1 MENLRVVFLMICQF
15 VGEQMSL
22 IFTRRAQNSDVDKIV
37 QILNDAIS
45 FLKESGSSQW
55 QSGYPNRET
64 VEEDIEKQVAWVL
77 TVDNEVAGYAAVVI
91 GREPTYADIEGKW
104 ENNVDTYATI
114 HRIAVSSKFRGMHLS
129 QFFLSN
135 IISLTYAQGIHNFRI
150 DTSRKNKI
158 VQHIAVSHNFIER
171 GIIQVTEDPVDS
183 SRIAYELNLR

>member
-1 MENLRVVFLMICQF
+1 MENLRVVFLMICRF

-55 QSGYPNRET
+55 QSGYPNRAT
-64 VEEDIEKQVAWVL
+64 VEDDIKNVCAWVV

>member
-1 MENLRVVFLMICQF
+1 MENLRVVFLMICRF

-91 GREPTYADIEGKW
+91 GKDPNYAKIDGEW
-104 ENNVDTYATI
+104 NNDVDSYATI
-114 HRIAVSSKFRGMHLS
+114 HRIAISSKFRGMHLT

-135 IISLTYAQGIHNFRI
+135 IISLTYAQEIHNFRI
-150 DTSRKNKI
+150 DTGEKNKI
-158 VQHIAVSHNFIER
+158 VQHIATSHNFIKR
-171 GIIQVTEDPVDS
+171 GIIQVDDPINPD
-183 SRIAYELNLR
+183 RLAYELNIQ

>member
-1 MENLRVVFLMICQF
+1 MENLRVVFVMICRF

-135 IISLTYAQGIHNFRI
+135 IISLTYAQGINNFRI

>member
-1 MENLRVVFLMICQF
+1 MENLRVVFVMICRF

-55 QSGYPNRET
+55 QSGYPNRAT
-64 VEEDIEKQVAWVL
+64 VEDDIKNGCAWAL

>member
-1 MENLRVVFLMICQF
+1 MENLRVVFVIICRF

-91 GREPTYADIEGKW
+91 GRDSNYAKIDGEW
-104 ENNVDTYATI
+104 NNDVDSYATI
-114 HRIAVSSKFRGMHLS
+114 HRIAISSKFRGMHLT

-135 IISLTYAQGIHNFRI
+135 IISLTYAQEIHNFRI
-150 DTSRKNKI
+150 DTGEKNKI
-158 VQHIAVSHNFIER
+158 VQHIATSHNFIKR
-171 GIIQVTEDPVDS
+171 GIIQVDDPINPD
-183 SRIAYELNLR
+183 RLAYELNIQ

>member
-1 MENLRVVFLMICQF
+1 MENLRVVFEYVNLQ
-15 VGEQMSL
+15 VKRMSL

-37 QILNDAIS
+37 QILQDAIS

-55 QSGYPNRET
+55 QSGYPNRAT

>member
-1 MENLRVVFLMICQF
+1 
-15 VGEQMSL
+15 MSL

-37 QILNDAIS
+37 QILDDAIA
-45 FLKESGSSQW
+45 FLKKSGSSQW
-55 QSGYPNRET
+55 QNGYPNRKI
-64 VEEDIEKQVAWVL
+64 VEEDIKNEVAWVL
-77 TVDNEVAGYAAVVI
+77 TVDNEVAGYAVVVI
-91 GREPTYADIEGKW
+91 GCEPTYADIEGKW

-158 VQHIAVSHNFIER
+158 VQHIAASHNFIKR

>member
-1 MENLRVVFLMICQF
+1 MENLRVVFVMICRF

-91 GREPTYADIEGKW
+91 GDEPTYADIEGKW

>member
-1 MENLRVVFLMICQF
+1 MENLRVVFVMICRF

-55 QSGYPNRET
+55 QSGYPNRAT
-64 VEEDIEKQVAWVL
+64 VEDDIKNGCAWVL

-91 GREPTYADIEGKW
+91 GKDPNYAKIDGEWK
-104 ENNVDTYATI
+104 NNVDTYATI
-114 HRIAVSSKFRGMHLS
+114 HRIAVASQFRGMHLT
-129 QFFLSN
+129 QLFLSN

-150 DTSRKNKI
+150 DTGEKNKI
-158 VQHIAVSHNFIER
+158 VQHIATSHNFIKR
-171 GIIQVTEDPVDS
+171 GIIQVDDPINPD
-183 SRIAYELNLR
+183 RLAYELNIQ

>member
-37 QILNDAIS
+37 QILQDAIS

>member
-1 MENLRVVFLMICQF
+1 MENLRVVFEYVNLQ
-15 VGEQMSL
+15 VKRMSL

-37 QILNDAIS
+37 QILQDAIT
-45 FLKESGSSQW
+45 FLKKNGSTQW

-64 VEEDIEKQVAWVL
+64 VEEDIEKRVAWVL

-91 GREPTYADIEGKW
+91 GKDPNYAKIDGEWK
-104 ENNVDTYATI
+104 NNVDTYATI
-114 HRIAVSSKFRGMHLS
+114 HRIAVFSKFRGMHLS

>member
-1 MENLRVVFLMICQF
+1 MENLRVVFVMICRF
-15 VGEQMSL
+15 VGEKMSL

-37 QILNDAIS
+37 QILDDAIA
-45 FLKESGSSQW
+45 FLKKSGSSQW
-55 QSGYPNRET
+55 QNGYPNRKT
-64 VEEDIEKQVAWVL
+64 VEEDIKNKVAWVL

-91 GREPTYADIEGKW
+91 GDEPTYADIEGKW
-104 ENNVDTYATI
+104 KNNVDTYATI
-114 HRIAVSSKFRGMHLS
+114 HRIAVSSKFRGMHLI

>member
-1 MENLRVVFLMICQF
+1 MENLRVVFVMICRF

-55 QSGYPNRET
+55 QSGYPNRAT
-64 VEEDIEKQVAWVL
+64 VEDDIKNECAWVL

-91 GREPTYADIEGKW
+91 GRDSNYAKIDGEW
-104 ENNVDTYATI
+104 NNDVDSYATI
-114 HRIAVSSKFRGMHLS
+114 HRIAISSKFRGMHLT

-135 IISLTYAQGIHNFRI
+135 IISLTYAQEIHNFRI
-150 DTSRKNKI
+150 DTGEKNKI
-158 VQHIAVSHNFIER
+158 VQHIATSHNFIKR
-171 GIIQVTEDPVDS
+171 GIIQVDDPINPD
-183 SRIAYELNLR
+183 RLAYELNIQ

>member
-1 MENLRVVFLMICQF
+1 MENLRVVFVMICRF

-64 VEEDIEKQVAWVL
+64 VEEDIEKRVAWVL

-91 GREPTYADIEGKW
+91 GKDPNYAKIDGEW
-104 ENNVDTYATI
+104 NNDVDSYATI
-114 HRIAVSSKFRGMHLS
+114 HRIAISSKFRGMHLT

-135 IISLTYAQGIHNFRI
+135 IISLTYAQEIHNFRI
-150 DTSRKNKI
+150 DTGEKNKI
-158 VQHIAVSHNFIER
+158 VQHIATSHNFIKR
-171 GIIQVTEDPVDS
+171 GIIQVDDPINPD
-183 SRIAYELNLR
+183 RLAYELNIQ

>member
-1 MENLRVVFLMICQF
+1 MENLRVVFVMICRF

-114 HRIAVSSKFRGMHLS
+114 HRIAVSSKFRGMHLT

>member
-37 QILNDAIS
+37 QILQDAIT
-45 FLKESGSSQW
+45 FLKKNGSTQW

-64 VEEDIEKQVAWVL
+64 VEEDIEKRVAWVL

>member
-1 MENLRVVFLMICQF
+1 MENLRVVFVMICRF

-37 QILNDAIS
+37 QILQDAIT
-45 FLKESGSSQW
+45 FLKKNGSTQW
-55 QSGYPNRET
+55 QSGYPNRAT
-64 VEEDIEKQVAWVL
+64 VEDDIKNGCAWVL

-91 GREPTYADIEGKW
+91 GKDPNYAKIDGEWK
-104 ENNVDTYATI
+104 NNVDTYATI
-114 HRIAVSSKFRGMHLS
+114 HRIAVASQFRGMHLS

-158 VQHIAVSHNFIER
+158 VQHIALSHGFVQR
-171 GIIQVTEDPVDS
+171 GIIQVDDPINPD
-183 SRIAYELNLR
+183 RLAYELNL

>member
-1 MENLRVVFLMICQF
+1 MENLRVVFEYVNLQ
-15 VGEQMSL
+15 VKRMSL

-37 QILNDAIS
+37 QILQDAIT
-45 FLKESGSSQW
+45 FLKKNGSTQW

-64 VEEDIEKQVAWVL
+64 VEEDIEKRVAWVL

>member
-1 MENLRVVFLMICQF
+1 MENLRVVFVMICRF

-91 GREPTYADIEGKW
+91 GKDPNYAKIDGEW
-104 ENNVDTYATI
+104 NNDVDSYATI
-114 HRIAVSSKFRGMHLS
+114 HRIAISSKFRGMHLT

-135 IISLTYAQGIHNFRI
+135 IISLTYAQEIHNFRI
-150 DTSRKNKI
+150 DTGEKNKI
-158 VQHIAVSHNFIER
+158 VQHIATSHNFIKR
-171 GIIQVTEDPVDS
+171 GIIQVDDPINPD
-183 SRIAYELNLR
+183 RLAYELNIQ

>member
-1 MENLRVVFLMICQF
+1 MENLRVVFVMICRF

-37 QILNDAIS
+37 QILQDAIT
-45 FLKESGSSQW
+45 FLKKNGSTQW

-64 VEEDIEKQVAWVL
+64 VEEDIEKRVAWVL

-91 GREPTYADIEGKW
+91 GDEPTYADIEGKW

>member
-1 MENLRVVFLMICQF
+1 MENLRVVFVIICRF

-55 QSGYPNRET
+55 QSGYPNRAT
-64 VEEDIEKQVAWVL
+64 VEDDIKNGCAWVL

-91 GREPTYADIEGKW
+91 GKDPNYAKIDGEWK
-104 ENNVDTYATI
+104 NNVDTYATI
-114 HRIAVSSKFRGMHLS
+114 HRIAISSKFRGMHLT

-135 IISLTYAQGIHNFRI
+135 IISLTYAQEIHNFRI
-150 DTSRKNKI
+150 DTGEKNKI
-158 VQHIAVSHNFIER
+158 VQHIATSHNFIKR
-171 GIIQVTEDPVDS
+171 GIIQVDDPINPD
-183 SRIAYELNLR
+183 RLAYELNIK

>member
-1 MENLRVVFLMICQF
+1 MENLRVVFVMICRF

-55 QSGYPNRET
+55 QSGYPNRAT
-64 VEEDIEKQVAWVL
+64 VEDDIKNGCAWVL

-91 GREPTYADIEGKW
+91 GKDPNYAKIDGEWK
-104 ENNVDTYATI
+104 NNVDTYATI
-114 HRIAVSSKFRGMHLS
+114 HRIAVASQFRGMHLT
-129 QFFLSN
+129 QLFLSN

-150 DTSRKNKI
+150 DTGAKNKI
-158 VQHIAVSHNFIER
+158 VQHIALSHSFIQR
-171 GIIQVTEDPVDS
+171 GIIQVDDPINPD
-183 SRIAYELNLR
+183 RLAYELNL

>member
-45 FLKESGSSQW
+45 FLKESGLSQW

-150 DTSRKNKI
+150 DTGEKNKI
-158 VQHIAVSHNFIER
+158 VQHIATGHNFIKR
-171 GIIQVTEDPVDS
+171 GIIQVDDPINPD
-183 SRIAYELNLR
+183 RLAYELNIQ

>member
-1 MENLRVVFLMICQF
+1 MENLRVVFVMICRF

-55 QSGYPNRET
+55 QSGYPNRAT
-64 VEEDIEKQVAWVL
+64 VEDDIKNGCAWVL

-91 GREPTYADIEGKW
+91 GRDSNYAKIDGEW
-104 ENNVDTYATI
+104 NNDVDSYATI
-114 HRIAVSSKFRGMHLS
+114 HRIAISSKFRGMHLT

-135 IISLTYAQGIHNFRI
+135 IISLTYAQEIHNFRI
-150 DTSRKNKI
+150 DTGEKNKI
-158 VQHIAVSHNFIER
+158 VQHIATSHNFIKR
-171 GIIQVTEDPVDS
+171 GIIQVDDPINPD
-183 SRIAYELNLR
+183 RLAYELNIK

>member
-1 MENLRVVFLMICQF
+1 MENLRVVFLMICRF

>member
-1 MENLRVVFLMICQF
+1 MENLRVVFVMICRF

-37 QILNDAIS
+37 QILQDAIS

-171 GIIQVTEDPVDS
+171 GSIQVTEDPVDS

>member
-1 MENLRVVFLMICQF
+1 MENLRVVFVMICRF

-55 QSGYPNRET
+55 QSGYPNRAT
-64 VEEDIEKQVAWVL
+64 VEDDINNGCAWVL

>member
-1 MENLRVVFLMICQF
+1 MENLRVVFVMVCRF

-55 QSGYPNRET
+55 QSGYPNRAT
-64 VEEDIEKQVAWVL
+64 VEDDIKNGCAWVV

-91 GREPTYADIEGKW
+91 GRDSNYAKIDGEW
-104 ENNVDTYATI
+104 NNDVDSYATI
-114 HRIAVSSKFRGMHLS
+114 HRIAISSKFRGMHLT

-135 IISLTYAQGIHNFRI
+135 IISLTYAQEIHNFRI
-150 DTSRKNKI
+150 DTGEKNKI
-158 VQHIAVSHNFIER
+158 VQHIATSHNFIKR
-171 GIIQVTEDPVDS
+171 GIIQVDDPINPD
-183 SRIAYELNLR
+183 RLAYELNIQ

>member
-1 MENLRVVFLMICQF
+1 MENLRVVFVMICRF

-55 QSGYPNRET
+55 QSGYPNRAT
-64 VEEDIEKQVAWVL
+64 VEDDTKNGCAWVL

>member
-1 MENLRVVFLMICQF
+1 MENLRVVFLMICRF

-37 QILNDAIS
+37 QILHDAIS

-64 VEEDIEKQVAWVL
+64 VEEDIEKEVAWVL

>member
-1 MENLRVVFLMICQF
+1 MENLRVVFLMICRF

-55 QSGYPNRET
+55 QSGYPNRAT
-64 VEEDIEKQVAWVL
+64 VEDDIKNGCAWVL
-77 TVDNEVAGYAAVVI
+77 TGDNEVAGYAAVVI

-158 VQHIAVSHNFIER
+158 VQHIAASHNFIER

>member
-1 MENLRVVFLMICQF
+1 MENLRVVFVMICRF

-114 HRIAVSSKFRGMHLS
+114 HRIAVSSKFRGMHLT

-135 IISLTYAQGIHNFRI
+135 IISLTYAQEIHNFRI
-150 DTSRKNKI
+150 DTGEKNKI
-158 VQHIAVSHNFIER
+158 VQHIATSHNFIKR
-171 GIIQVTEDPVDS
+171 GIIQVDDPINPD
-183 SRIAYELNLR
+183 RLAYELNIQ

>member
-64 VEEDIEKQVAWVL
+64 VEEDIEKRVAWVL

-91 GREPTYADIEGKW
+91 GKDPNYAKIDGEWK
-104 ENNVDTYATI
+104 NDVDSYATI
-114 HRIAVSSKFRGMHLS
+114 HRIAISSKFRGMHLT

-135 IISLTYAQGIHNFRI
+135 IISLTYAQEIHNFRI
-150 DTSRKNKI
+150 DTGEKNKI
-158 VQHIAVSHNFIER
+158 VQHIATSHNFIKR
-171 GIIQVTEDPVDS
+171 GIIQVDDPINPD
-183 SRIAYELNLR
+183 RLAYELNIQ